1 MVFQHT
7 ESTGLFGGNL
17 CLQSG
22 RADRVKLS
30 CAAVN
35 VIGREGRS
43 AKGQEQKKLLKAIC
57 SELIHEEVLGEGH
70 SLQTNDE
77 ISAEAWKHHLAYDA
91 SQKL

>member
-7 ESTGLFGGNL
+7 ESTGLFGRHL

-35 VIGREGRS
+35 VIGREGR
-43 AKGQEQKKLLKAIC
+43 L
-57 SELIHEEVLGEGH
+57 SEGTRAGR
-70 SLQTNDE
+70 NF
-77 ISAEAWKHHLAYDA
+77 
-91 SQKL
+91 